1 VLVLGSMPGAASL
14 AAGEYYAHPRN
25 QFWRIVAAIC
35 GFDAAAPY
43 RQRVARL
50 RAADIA
56 LWDVIARCTRRG
68 SLDAGIEPASIIVND
83 FPAFLAAHPN
93 LSNIFFNGRQAEIVW
108 QRHVQPCLWPGRAP
122 GYQRLP
128 PTSPAHAGMT
138 FADKLRAWR
147 AILAA
152 ADRGAT
158 N

>member
-1 VLVLGSMPGAASL
+1 MPGAASL

-35 GFDAAAPY
+35 GFDVAAPY

-83 FPAFLAAHPN
+83 FQAFLAVHRRIDR
-93 LSNIFFNGRQAEIVW
+93 IFFNGRQAEVVW
-108 QRHVQPCLWPGRAP
+108 QRHVQPRLSPGGAL
-122 GYQRLP
+122 GHQRLP
-128 PTSPAHAGMT
+128 STSPAHAGMT
-138 FADKLRAWR
+138 FAEKLRAWR
-147 AILAA
+147 AIS
-152 ADRGAT
+152 D
-158 N
+158 